1 MNYYEHWLGDYRK
14 KTGRLRMAEH
24 GAYRLLLDEYYASEE
39 PLPAA
44 YADLFDI
51 CGAMK
56 KPDQDAVRL
65 VADRFFPISEDGL
78 RHNDRADEE
87 IEKAQRRIGTS
98 RSNGRKGGRHRNPTG
113 TPPGS
118 HKGPDRNPTGT
129 PEGTRK
135 EPVSNPTE
143 TRPGEALPHTPHA
156 TRETEPAGVSQP
168 SAAATLPGNLKP
180 DTWASWKSHLA
191 AKGKGLTPQS
201 ERLQLV
207 RLGEHLDPEAT
218 VQDAIHRGHAQLA
231 PVGGWPSDRE
241 RKPVDGALAKLT
253 PAGQRTA
260 ENLRDWINGG
270 DEEPKH
276 ATA

>member
-118 HKGPDRNPTGT
+118 HKEPDRNPTGT

-168 SAAATLPGNLKP
+168 SADANPWPIGLRPE
-180 DTWASWKSHLA
+180 TWREWRSHLGNR
-191 AKGKGLTPQS
+191 GKSMTPQQ

-207 RLGEHLDPEAT
+207 RLMEHPDAEQTVLDTIAKGNVSLP
-218 VQDAIHRGHAQLA
+218 
-231 PVGGWPSDRE
+231 PVGGWPSDQR
-241 RKPVDGALAKLT
+241 RAPGALSALT
-253 PAGQRTA
+253 AAGRKTA
-260 ENLRDWINGG
+260 ENLANWQPPA
-270 DEEPKH
+270 PKENV
-276 ATA
+276 A